1 MSETDKEITAGSES
15 PARSTVAL
23 VRCES
28 YEREAVESSVRRAVD
43 ILGGISVF
51 VRPGDQVLLKP
62 NLLAARA
69 PEKRITTDPAI
80 VRSVAR
86 LVLEAGGTPAIGD
99 SPALE
104 TLQRVA
110 RKTGMR
116 EVAEELGLE
125 LVDLVQPT
133 PVSLRDGSVFRNLE
147 IAARALEA
155 DVVINLP
162 KLKTHSQML
171 LTLGVKNLFGTVVAQ
186 RKAEWHYMAGVDRDT
201 FASLHLDIYQAIRP
215 ALTILDGVWA
225 MEGHGPANGRPRRA
239 NLIAAATEAVAL
251 DVSIC
256 HLLGVPLRSFP
267 LYRAARARGIGETE
281 VSRIA
286 FRGDPPETFRMK
298 DFEVPSLDS
307 LGVLPGMFGWFT
319 KRFLVSKPVQ
329 EERECAGC
337 GECAEI
343 CPAEAIQLKAK
354 KLAFDYD
361 RCIRCYCCQEVCPQD
376 AIRFHRGLLVRLLSR
391 FNR

>member
-1 MSETDKEITAGSES
+1 
-15 PARSTVAL
+15 
-23 VRCES
+23 
-28 YEREAVESSVRRAVD
+28 
-43 ILGGISVF
+43 
-51 VRPGDQVLLKP
+51 
-62 NLLAARA
+62 
-69 PEKRITTDPAI
+69 
-80 VRSVAR
+80 
-86 LVLEAGGTPAIGD
+86 
-99 SPALE
+99 
-104 TLQRVA
+104 
-110 RKTGMR
+110 
-116 EVAEELGLE
+116 
-125 LVDLVQPT
+125 
-133 PVSLRDGSVFRNLE
+133 
-147 IAARALEA
+147 
-155 DVVINLP
+155 VVINLP

-201 FASLHLDIYQAIRP
+201 FASLHLDIYRAVRP

-239 NLIAAATEAVAL
+239 NLIAAATDAVAL

-256 HLLGVPLRSFP
+256 HLLGAPLRSFP
-267 LYRAARARGIGETE
+267 LYRAAKARGIGETE
-281 VSRIA
+281 VGRIT
-286 FRGDPPETFRMK
+286 FRGDPPETFQMR
-298 DFEVPSLDS
+298 DFEIPRLDS
-307 LGVLPGMFGWFT
+307 LDVLPGMFGWFT

-329 EERECAGC
+329 EEKECARC

-376 AIRFHRGLLVRLLSR
+376 AIRFHRGLLVRLLTR